1 MAGIHGEE
9 VRLTRA
15 GLLRIDSLLGRFFE
29 AEYRN
34 IRYT

>member
-1 MAGIHGEE
+1 MTEAAGDG

-15 GLLRIDSLLGRFFE
+15 GLLRVDGLLPRFFE
-29 AEYRN
+29 PEHRN